1 MRERSIRAVSKT
13 VKPSGFGGSNPP
25 LSVIYQCQSRTSIF
39 LARNFGKMSEWFKV
53 HAWKACVPKRY
64 RGFESPSFRL
74 SSGAMQIFAAKPR
87 QSRKAATV
95 CGRKSCR
102 RLPELFYLLYYPLN
116 INRFCARGQASQFYM
131 HFTLLEG
138 DCYV

>member
-1 MRERSIRAVSKT
+1 MSVSYCYFGKMREWSIRAVSKT

-25 LSVIYQCQSRTSIF
+25 LAVIYQCQSRTSIF

-74 SSGAMQIFAAKPR
+74 SSGAMQMFAAKPR

-102 RLPELFYLLYYPLN
+102 RLPELFYSLFYLPCQD
-116 INRFCARGQASQFYM
+116 INRFC
-131 HFTLLEG
+131 EKI
-138 DCYV
+138 

>member
-1 MRERSIRAVSKT
+1 
-13 VKPSGFGGSNPP
+13 
-25 LSVIYQCQSRTSIF
+25 
-39 LARNFGKMSEWFKV
+39 MSERFKV

-74 SSGAMQIFAAKPR
+74 SSGAMQVSAAKPR

-102 RLPELFYLLYYPLN
+102 RLPELFYLSSMSDLIRKIKTILHT
-116 INRFCARGQASQFYM
+116 A
-131 HFTLLEG
+131 LLP
-138 DCYV
+138 CSKIM